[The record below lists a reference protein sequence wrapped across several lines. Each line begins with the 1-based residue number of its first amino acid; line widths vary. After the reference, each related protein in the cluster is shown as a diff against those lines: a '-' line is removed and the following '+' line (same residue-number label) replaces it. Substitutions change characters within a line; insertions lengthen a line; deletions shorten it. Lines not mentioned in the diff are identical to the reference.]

1 MGKCHASVSAFGCKV
16 QMHVVCYANAPHTL
30 VLSAAL
36 KTHAPPPPPFPLW
49 EGRGIPPLPFQTWR
63 CQCLAMSAHSCTETP
78 PPPPPTPLADVMLWS
93 QGGKNAKEQPAYGAD
108 VLRLWVAS
116 VDYNSDVLIGNR
128 IISQVP
134 HPSFGQTSS
143 LLLTHTRFLI

>member
-1 MGKCHASVSAFGCKV
+1 M
-16 QMHVVCYANAPHTL
+16 
-30 VLSAAL
+30 
-36 KTHAPPPPPFPLW
+36 
-49 EGRGIPPLPFQTWR
+49 
-63 CQCLAMSAHSCTETP
+63 
-78 PPPPPTPLADVMLWS
+78 MLGS

-134 HPSFGQTSS
+134 HPSFGQTI
-143 LLLTHTRFLI
+143 LPAAHTHAPW